1 MNPEWVLALGLV
13 LLFGGVVLVAVREER
28 ADRDRDRTVA
38 LRIAPTA
45 VALGFE
51 PGPVVAPDLRR
62 GDLGAQ
68 RRDCRA
74 APFDG
79 QRVTA

>member
-1 MNPEWVLALGLV
+1 MNPDWVMAFGLV
-13 LLFGGVVLVAVREER
+13 VLFAGVLVVAVREER
-28 ADRDRDRTVA
+28 AVRDRDRTAA

-45 VALGFE
+45 VPLGFE
-51 PGPVVAPDLRR
+51 PGPVVAPDFRR

-74 APFDG
+74 APVDG

>member
-1 MNPEWVLALGLV
+1 MNPDWVMAFGLV
-13 LLFGGVVLVAVREER
+13 VLFAGVVLVAVREER
-28 ADRDRDRTVA
+28 ADRDRDLAAA

-45 VALGFE
+45 VPLGFE
-51 PGPVVAPDLRR
+51 PGPVVAPDVRR
-62 GDLGAQ
+62 GDLVAQ

-74 APFDG
+74 ASFDG

>member
-1 MNPEWVLALGLV
+1 MTSEWVLAFGLV
-13 LLFGGVVLVAVREER
+13 VLFAGVVLVAVREER
-28 ADRDRDRTVA
+28 ADRDRDLTAA
-38 LRIAPTA
+38 LRNAPTA
-45 VALGFE
+45 VPLGFE
-51 PGPVVAPDLRR
+51 PGPVVALDVTR

-79 QRVTA
+79 RRVTA